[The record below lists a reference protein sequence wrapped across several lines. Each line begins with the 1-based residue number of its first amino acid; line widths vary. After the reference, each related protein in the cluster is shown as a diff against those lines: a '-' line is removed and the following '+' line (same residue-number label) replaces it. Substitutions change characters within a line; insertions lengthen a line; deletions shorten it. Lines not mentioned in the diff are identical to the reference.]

1 MRKTSGEKRH
11 LIGRRYED
19 YLRNNIHIELSP
31 EERTWRMAFND
42 PRYGRLLDRRRRYRR
57 AADRPRPFKLSV
69 LNPQNNILPLAEVK
83 QFQE

>member
-1 MRKTSGEKRH
+1 
-11 LIGRRYED
+11 
-19 YLRNNIHIELSP
+19 
-31 EERTWRMAFND
+31 MAFND

-69 LNPQNNILPLAEVK
+69 LNPQNNILLLAEVK